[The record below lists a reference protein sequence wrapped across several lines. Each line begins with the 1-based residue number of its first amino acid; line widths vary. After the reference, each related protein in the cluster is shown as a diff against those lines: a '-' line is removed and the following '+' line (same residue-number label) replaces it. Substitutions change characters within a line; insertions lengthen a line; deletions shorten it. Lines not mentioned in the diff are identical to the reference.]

1 MNHLKPRLNFLT
13 SFNFFLLVIL
23 VTIIFFNFFDIY
35 LFKESRNLNGTFFN
49 FFEKVVNPIS
59 DIFDPLNIII
69 LSILFYFIINS
80 LKKTIKDPQKKMII
94 LSKFSL
100 SESKVNDSFQYYQLI
115 IKHIVASLVFTGALC
130 HVLKYIIGAARP
142 KYFFYYQYDR
152 LNYFNIEHKVNALPS
167 GHTQAAFTVAIL
179 IYIYLNRYTLFVFMM
194 AVLIALSRIFMSMHF
209 PSDLILG
216 ALIGAF
222 FPILIY
228 KIFFLKRFEKFKK
241 EKIIEF
247 KTFVKFLCYKL
258 YI

>member
-13 SFNFFLLVIL
+13 SFNFLLLVIFL
-23 VTIIFFNFFDIY
+23 TIIFFNFLDIY
-35 LFKESRNLNGTFFN
+35 LFKESRNLNGIFFS
-49 FFEKVVNPIS
+49 FFEKVINPIS

-69 LSILFYFIINS
+69 LLLLFYFILNS
-80 LKKTIKDPQKKMII
+80 LKKTIKDPNKKMII
-94 LSKFSL
+94 LSKFL
-100 SESKVNDSFQYYQLI
+100 LKESKVNDSFEYYQLI
-115 IKHIVASLVFTGALC
+115 IKHILASLILTGAIC

-142 KYFFYYQYDR
+142 KYFFLHQYDR
-152 LNYFNIEHKVNALPS
+152 LNHFNIEHKVNALPS

-179 IYIYLNRYTLFVFMM
+179 IYMYFNRFTLLVFMV
-194 AVLIALSRIFMSMHF
+194 AILIALSRIFMSMHF

-216 ALIGAF
+216 ALIGTF

-228 KIFFLKRFEKFKK
+228 KIFFLKRFENFNK

-247 KTFVKFLCYKL
+247 KTFLKFLCYKI